1 LAVLAAVRPL
11 PFELA
16 AINPHAV
23 QNDGELACDGNFN
36 LPELL
41 LKLDSGILYPSGA
54 GAMDTPRCTTDST
67 CDVFL

>member
-1 LAVLAAVRPL
+1 
-11 PFELA
+11 
-16 AINPHAV
+16 V

-54 GAMDTPRCTTDST
+54 GAMDTPRCSLTRDEAPRIAANIAK
-67 CDVFL
+67 LPPLLQKA

>member
-41 LKLDSGILYPSGA
+41 LKLDSGILCPSGA
-54 GAMDTPRCTTDST
+54 GADGHTTMHNSFNLRC
-67 CDVFL
+67 FL